1 MSWYPLGIC
10 IQTFNLTE
18 TLMSLTT
25 FVFMFTLGG
34 GAISWR
40 SVK

>member
-1 MSWYPLGIC
+1 MSWYPLGIR

-18 TLMSLTT
+18 TLISLTT

-34 GAISWR
+34 QAISWR